1 MDATSQVAKTRRR
14 LRTRGSTRK
23 RLLTGGAAAVRING
37 DAAGAIL
44 QPIYTALPKTQAVG
58 QHNLTYGEIEWPT
71 LKIMLDAIEAQQWS
85 TTPGQRGKFYDLGC
99 GRARSVLY
107 MGIAG
112 PFDASVGV
120 EVLPERVKLAQQ
132 ALNQLKQ
139 SIPTAGAKIKL
150 YEASFLN
157 PAFKYKDARAVFIS
171 NLCFDE
177 ETQDALFRKLSAE
190 MPKGG
195 LLFISRLPTKG
206 MEAFEVI
213 AKQNVPMT
221 WTPTSEFHILQHL

>member
-1 MDATSQVAKTRRR
+1 MDTAAQVKTRRR
-14 LRTRGSTRK
+14 LRTRGTTRK
-23 RLLTGGAAAVRING
+23 RILGGGGAVRING

-58 QHNLTYGEIEWPT
+58 QHNLTYGEVEWPT
-71 LKIMLDAIEAQQWS
+71 LKLILDQVQA
-85 TTPGQRGKFYDLGC
+85 TPWTSGSNGKFYDLGC
-99 GRARSVLY
+99 GRGRAVLY

-112 PFDASVGV
+112 PFDMSVGI
-120 EVLPERVKLAQQ
+120 EVLPERIKLAQQ
-132 ALNQLKQ
+132 ALGQLKQ
-139 SIPTAGAKIKL
+139 SIPTAGAKIRL

-171 NLCFDE
+171 NLCFDD

-190 MPKGG
+190 MPKGSF
-195 LLFISRLPTKG
+195 LFASRLPTKG
-206 MEAFEVI
+206 MEAFEIV

-221 WTPTSEFHILQHL
+221 WTPTSEFHILRHL